1 MTDALQ
7 MPIADSNSN
16 GGGLLPAANTRQPKT
31 RNAVPDSNVGLAGP
45 IVISTWAKNGRETL
59 QVRLDTFKGQPV
71 IDARAWYIGS
81 DGELK
86 PGRGGFTVSV
96 KHLPDLA
103 AALAKALDV
112 AKAHGLI
119 AGEGGGA

>member
-7 MPIADSNSN
+7 MPIAGSNSN
-16 GGGLLPAANTRQPKT
+16 GGGFLPAANTGQPKT
-31 RNAVPDSNVGLAGP
+31 RKALPDSNAGLAEP
-45 IVISTWAKNGRETL
+45 IVISVWAKNSRETL
-59 QVRLDTFKGQPV
+59 QVRLDAFKGQAV
-71 IDARAWYIGS
+71 IDARAWYSGR

-86 PGRGGFTVSV
+86 PGRGGLTVSV